1 MYMPSFVLFLVIFI
15 LLMRCNC
22 GRLFLAIGFQLFAV
36 NDEKFMGTF
45 VAPGA
50 VSVIQNSDSFC

>member
-1 MYMPSFVLFLVIFI
+1 MPSFVLFLVMIVI